1 MLNLKCFYRKSIFA
15 KCTQLACLLSF
26 ASLFHHDQ
34 RCWFNTIIVVIWF
47 DIWWLLTGA
56 MSTVQFPADS
66 RQFLWKLSRPLKRS
80 KLSRTR
86 RRGIIHWWPQPL
98 FNILSF
104 SDHHC
109 QGVVSNSL
117 AGALRHN
124 LVTRST
130 WGVTVSN
137 LTAAFSP
144 RSASHQLVTRV
155 NRVIAS
161 SATISSFPGIFASR
175 NVPWTFRLF
184 ALDKLRLFSDVHA
197 VRSRVFQI

>member
-1 MLNLKCFYRKSIFA
+1 
-15 KCTQLACLLSF
+15 
-26 ASLFHHDQ
+26 
-34 RCWFNTIIVVIWF
+34 
-47 DIWWLLTGA
+47 

-144 RSASHQLVTRV
+144 RSASHQPVTRV

-161 SATISSFPGIFASR
+161 SATISSSR
-175 NVPWTFRLF
+175 EFL
-184 ALDKLRLFSDVHA
+184 LRGMFGELSA
-197 VRSRVFQI
+197 YLLSISCGCFQMFTR

>member
-1 MLNLKCFYRKSIFA
+1 
-15 KCTQLACLLSF
+15 
-26 ASLFHHDQ
+26 
-34 RCWFNTIIVVIWF
+34 
-47 DIWWLLTGA
+47 

-86 RRGIIHWWPQPL
+86 RRGIIQRLTGGLNL
-98 FNILSF
+98 FLTFF
-104 SDHHC
+104 SDHHHC

-144 RSASHQLVTRV
+144 RSASHQPVTRV

-161 SATISSFPGIFASR
+161 SSTISSFPGNFCFEECSVNFPPICSR
-175 NVPWTFRLF
+175 
-184 ALDKLRLFSDVHA
+184 
-197 VRSRVFQI
+197 